1 MAQPERTVTVPGRSV
16 PGKEEDMRAKI
27 AFLVCLFVVLA
38 GYAVSGKAR
47 DSVLEP
53 PKITITPPPSD
64 LAPRVATFSGV
75 WAATYAGVGPS
86 RVIVERINETWASM
100 LQFWP
105 SDSKEASDGIW
116 RRVRVRVHPS
126 GELRGGYPTT
136 FSLRMAEDGTTL
148 ECIIQRAGFKATTFL
163 KKVGAS

>member
-1 MAQPERTVTVPGRSV
+1 MARSERTVTVPGRSV

-38 GYAVSGKAR
+38 GYAVSSKVG

-53 PKITITPPPSD
+53 PKITITPPAPE
-64 LAPRVATFSGV
+64 LAPRVAAFSGV
-75 WAATYAGVGPS
+75 WVATHTGVGPS
-86 RVIVERINETWASM
+86 RVIVERINETWAST

-105 SDSKEASDGIW
+105 SDSKGASDGIW
-116 RRVRVRVHPS
+116 RRVRARVHPS

-136 FSLRMAEDGTTL
+136 FSLRMVEDGTTL
-148 ECIIQRAGFKATTFL
+148 ECIIQRAAAKATTFL